1 MMMISKFQEGKT
13 VLKDKSVGLLKNW
26 NQGTYIYIYI
36 HVIEFMKI
44 KYKTFFNGDSQSS

>member
-1 MMMISKFQEGKT
+1 MMMTSKLQEEKT
-13 VLKDKSVGLLKNW
+13 VLKDKSVGLLKNRIS
-26 NQGTYIYIYI
+26 GTYIYI